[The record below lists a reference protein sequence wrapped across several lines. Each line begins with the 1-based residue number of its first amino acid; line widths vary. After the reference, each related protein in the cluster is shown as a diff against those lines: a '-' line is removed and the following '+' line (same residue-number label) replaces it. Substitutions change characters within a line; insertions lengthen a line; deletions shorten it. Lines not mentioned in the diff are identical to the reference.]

1 MVCKGLNR
9 PDRATYGYEPNYPI
23 SASTLSGSIAPFYF
37 INRESAEDKYFVT
50 LNRYNWM
57 TYSYGFN
64 DKEKYIEFSCN
75 PHGSITFLKKAHM
88 SI

>member
-1 MVCKGLNR
+1 MCKGLNR
-9 PDRATYGYEPNYPI
+9 PDRATYGYEPNYPV
-23 SASTLSGSIAPFYF
+23 SASTLSGSTQPFYF

-88 SI
+88 EI